1 MMIKPSE
8 DEWLDLAFVLA
19 VTGLAKGTFYNRI
32 SKGGDVP
39 VAYKFG
45 QGLRFRRSD
54 LDAWLEAH
62 RCVPASTQLGPK
74 AAQRA

>member
-1 MMIKPSE
+1 MTIKPSE
-8 DEWLDLAFVLA
+8 DEWLDVD
-19 VTGLAKGTFYNRI
+19 VVSEITGLAKGTIYNRN

-62 RCVPASTQLGPK
+62 RCVPASAQLTEK
-74 AAQRA
+74 QSA

>member
-1 MMIKPSE
+1 MRPTD
-8 DEWLDLAFVLA
+8 DEWLDIEPVISI
-19 VTGLAKGTFYNRI
+19 TGLARGTIYNRI

-45 QGLRFRRSD
+45 QQLRFRRSD

-62 RCVPASTQLGPK
+62 RRVPASTQLAENSPH
-74 AAQRA
+74 RT